1 LTPLAVPEFAP
12 QLLLGI
18 DIGSSGLKA
27 VLLDPARGIEA
38 SQRYDVALYTDHSG
52 WAEAD
57 TGEWWRALCAVVP
70 KLLSDANAT
79 NVDVAGVAVSG
90 MVPAVICLDE
100 SGRVVRR
107 AILQSDARATHE
119 IREIGE
125 KLDDLDL
132 LGLTGSVLSQ
142 QSVAPTALWLARHE
156 PDVWATTRFIV
167 GSYDWMAYALGAESH
182 VEHNWAIESGLY
194 KLDTEPLSAVQE
206 ATGVAWPT
214 LLGVKQPGDVVGEV
228 SAKASEATGL
238 RAGTPI
244 VVGGADHV
252 LSAYGAGLVH
262 EGEALLKLGGSMDI
276 LVVSD
281 EIFLDSRL
289 YLDRHPISGKWI
301 PNGCTAT
308 SGSLLRWEQS
318 IFDHVAL
325 DELDHAAAMSQ
336 PGALLALP
344 FFLGEKTPLH
354 DPDLRGGLLGL
365 NLTTTRGDIHRS
377 FLEGIAYSAR
387 LHFEVFKDR
396 GLDLRSIRI
405 TNGGSKSRLWRE
417 ILADVLNRD
426 LTSVIDHPG
435 ASYAAAVI
443 AGIGTGLIT
452 DWSYVISGLE
462 EGETISPN
470 LDYVALYDE
479 RYHQYLEFSDVT
491 TDISHALVRD
501 VRTD

>member
-1 LTPLAVPEFAP
+1 
-12 QLLLGI
+12 
-18 DIGSSGLKA
+18 
-27 VLLDPARGIEA
+27 
-38 SQRYDVALYTDHSG
+38 
-52 WAEAD
+52 
-57 TGEWWRALCAVVP
+57 
-70 KLLSDANAT
+70 
-79 NVDVAGVAVSG
+79 
-90 MVPAVICLDE
+90 
-100 SGRVVRR
+100 
-107 AILQSDARATHE
+107 
-119 IREIGE
+119 
-125 KLDDLDL
+125 
-132 LGLTGSVLSQ
+132 
-142 QSVAPTALWLARHE
+142 
-156 PDVWATTRFIV
+156 
-167 GSYDWMAYALGAESH
+167 
-182 VEHNWAIESGLY
+182 
-194 KLDTEPLSAVQE
+194 
-206 ATGVAWPT
+206 
-214 LLGVKQPGDVVGEV
+214 
-228 SAKASEATGL
+228 
-238 RAGTPI
+238 
-244 VVGGADHV
+244 
-252 LSAYGAGLVH
+252 VH

-417 ILADVLNRD
+417 ILANVLNRD